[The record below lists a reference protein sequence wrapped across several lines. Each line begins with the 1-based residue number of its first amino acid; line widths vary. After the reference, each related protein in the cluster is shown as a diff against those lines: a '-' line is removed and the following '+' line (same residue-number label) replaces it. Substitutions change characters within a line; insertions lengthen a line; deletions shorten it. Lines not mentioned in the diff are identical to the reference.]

1 MKELTQL
8 QKAMRMLQR
17 SGKHWIAC
25 NLERDNNYEIV
36 SGFDVTSVDNLKFIY
51 RMIHFVLTESL
62 AKDGKETVV
71 QTIDILIGRLQQ
83 WKRDLR

>member
-17 SGKHWIAC
+17 SGEHWIVC
-25 NLERDNNYEIV
+25 NLLRDNNYEIV

-62 AKDGKETVV
+62 ARDGKETVA

-83 WKRDLR
+83 WKRDLI